1 MKAVVFV
8 AAALLGAA
16 GCGSSTGKSTVLQTT
31 YSYAGNQQITVA
43 PGECTAVVG
52 PVSVNGDGSMFYQ
65 VDDASG
71 TDALTLV
78 ILPHSFF
85 YYQGCAFTYD
95 QTLVDVSFVGS
106 KSDRFDVTADSYDLV
121 VTCGNPAGTDCVFTL
136 TWNATY

>member
-1 MKAVVFV
+1 MKAAVLV

-16 GCGSSTGKSTVLQTT
+16 GCGSSGGGTQLVQTT
-31 YSYAGNQQITVA
+31 YSYAANQKITVA
-43 PGECTAVVG
+43 SGDCTAVVG
-52 PVSVNGDGSMFYQ
+52 PVAVNGDGSMFYQ
-65 VDDASG
+65 VNDASG

-85 YYQGCAFTYD
+85 YFQGCAFTYD

-106 KSDRFDVTADSYDLV
+106 KSDRFTMTADSYDLV
-121 VTCGNPAGTDCVFTL
+121 VTCDNPAGTDCVFTL